1 MGVKESW
8 YTLRMVRIAFFQP
21 FSGASGDMALGAMVD
36 AGLSVKELEE
46 GLRSLDVDGWQ
57 LEASKVVRGAFAS
70 TRLKVILKSSQDH
83 QDHQDHHHHEH
94 AHHHHSAADP
104 EHHSHDTGNSE
115 SRNLQKILDLIGK
128 SGLPKD
134 VKESS
139 SRVFR
144 RLGEAEAKM
153 HGIPVDRVHFHE
165 VGAVDSIVDIVGT
178 CLGLHLLGVDEV
190 HSSPIVVGTGF
201 VRAAHGKIPLPAPAT
216 LELLRGFPVEQI
228 DSQAELTTP
237 TGAALLT
244 TLSRNFGTI
253 PPMQVLATGYGAGDD
268 RPGPVPN
275 MLRLVLG
282 EAKGEVLKGDRV
294 VVLETNIDDMSPEW
308 TGNLMERLFEA
319 GALDVT
325 ATAVLMKKSRPAQE
339 IKVVAPLSGEAKVL
353 QTLFRESTTFGLRRT
368 ETNRVI
374 LEREMRTVETPWGPV
389 KVKVG
394 RLGTEVITTSPEY
407 EDLRTVSAKAGLP
420 LKAVHQRVL
429 ELLTRK

>member
-46 GLRSLDVDGWQ
+46 GLRSLDVGGWQ
-57 LEASKVVRGAFAS
+57 LEVSKVVRGAFAS
-70 TRLKVILKSSQDH
+70 TRLKVILKSSLDH
-83 QDHQDHHHHEH
+83 HHHHHHEH
-94 AHHHHSAADP
+94 AHHHHS
-104 EHHSHDTGNSE
+104 HDTGDSE

-134 VKESS
+134 VKESA

-165 VGAVDSIVDIVGT
+165 VGAVDSIVDIVGA
-178 CLGLHLLGVDEV
+178 CLGLHLLGVNEV

-244 TLSRNFGTI
+244 TLSKNFGTI
-253 PPMQVLATGYGAGDD
+253 PPMQVLAAGYGAGDD

-407 EDLRTVSAKAGLP
+407 EDLRTASAKAGLP
-420 LKAVHQRVL
+420 LKEVHQRVL
-429 ELLTRK
+429 ELLARK